1 MLFAFHRSIH
11 DSLRNPRRNTLVLQ
25 FVVFCLRFRWSQV
38 LFCAALL
45 DLTSGI
51 KERELPHQ
59 HVRIDIFSWSAL
71 VASAVYRHANVSADV
86 CQCSARMRCC
96 VLRRFSV
103 ENQSFSNWLGTI
115 VPFLWNQFFAPFFGT
130 SRPLVLKALVRTLRT
145 NLIICRNHPRLN
157 INQNEPVQEVHKCRQ
172 RGRWVGTNK
181 LSTSERSMQ
190 RWAEM
195 HAEQRHAQKQ
205 HAKKTLCQQSVSQQL
220 VSQQPWVSS
229 QRVSSQCTASSK
241 RSNPRSCCCC
251 CLTIVRQREDCKKVL
266 LAPQCQVFWY
276 QKSVCRCLPMSEN
289 VLWRFTSVCGGKNV
303 AQQQAHHSNI
313 KRR

>member
-115 VPFLWNQFFAPFFGT
+115 VPFLWNQFFAHFFGT
-130 SRPLVLKALVRTLRT
+130 SRPLVLTLVCKTPDTWGERVFRKSFEIAAGTWCTTLHSTGMSNAQSAGRKSFLHELSGCF
-145 NLIICRNHPRLN
+145 NENDRLLN
-157 INQNEPVQEVHKCRQ
+157 
-172 RGRWVGTNK
+172 
-181 LSTSERSMQ
+181 
-190 RWAEM
+190 
-195 HAEQRHAQKQ
+195 
-205 HAKKTLCQQSVSQQL
+205 
-220 VSQQPWVSS
+220 
-229 QRVSSQCTASSK
+229 
-241 RSNPRSCCCC
+241 
-251 CLTIVRQREDCKKVL
+251 
-266 LAPQCQVFWY
+266 
-276 QKSVCRCLPMSEN
+276 RCSA
-289 VLWRFTSVCGGKNV
+289 W
-303 AQQQAHHSNI
+303 
-313 KRR
+313 

>member
-115 VPFLWNQFFAPFFGT
+115 VPFLWNQFFAHFFGT
-130 SRPLVLKALVRTLRT
+130 SRPLVLKALVRTLSPDVFHFLERVRSWLERGT
-145 NLIICRNHPRLN
+145 DSPFLHVIENFAILLQNLWLPHRI
-157 INQNEPVQEVHKCRQ
+157 
-172 RGRWVGTNK
+172 
-181 LSTSERSMQ
+181 
-190 RWAEM
+190 
-195 HAEQRHAQKQ
+195 
-205 HAKKTLCQQSVSQQL
+205 
-220 VSQQPWVSS
+220 
-229 QRVSSQCTASSK
+229 
-241 RSNPRSCCCC
+241 
-251 CLTIVRQREDCKKVL
+251 
-266 LAPQCQVFWY
+266 LAFYYVFSP
-276 QKSVCRCLPMSEN
+276 KICLPLCHAFF
-289 VLWRFTSVCGGKNV
+289 VILL
-303 AQQQAHHSNI
+303 Q
-313 KRR
+313 